1 MLKCSKSQVHLS
13 ITNEL
18 GHTRELRKDFSICSD
33 IHPKEDTK
41 RLKATRGV
49 KWALGLYTSSDI

>member
-41 RLKATRGV
+41 RLKPTRGV
-49 KWALGLYTSSDI
+49 KWA